1 MKIIGDDGTVYEL
14 TEKEDAALA
23 TIVGVYITALNGET
37 GDASKLIVIS
47 QLMYREEV
55 RRVVEIIGKTLAHKI
70 GKQQGKTVE
79 EVELETMKKIA
90 ERSESPADTLKKM
103 LRNG

>member
-14 TEKEDAALA
+14 TEKEDTALA
-23 TIVGVYITALNGET
+23 TIVGVYITAAG
-37 GDASKLIVIS
+37 GDTEGASQLLIIS
-47 QLMYREEV
+47 QMMYRNEV

-70 GKQQGKTVE
+70 GKHEGKTVE
-79 EVELETMKKIA
+79 EVELEAMKKIA